1 MAFFSLFTSIG
12 TLVCCAIPALFV
24 TLGFGAALAGLV
36 GTAPQ
41 LIWLS
46 ENKILI
52 FVIGAAL
59 LSIGGFLQ
67 WHAQNTS
74 CSAADPTLAGA
85 CQQTRDWSK
94 VTYLAS
100 IAIYLFGAF
109 FAFIAPILFRG

>member
-1 MAFFSLFTSIG
+1 MVAFFSLFTSIG

-36 GTAPQ
+36 GTVPQ

-46 ENKILI
+46 ENKIWI
-52 FVIGAAL
+52 FILGAIL
-59 LSIGGFLQ
+59 LSAGGVLQ
-67 WHAQNTS
+67 WHARNTS
-74 CSAADPTLAGA
+74 CPADSTLTSA

-100 IAIYLFGAF
+100 ITIYLFGAF
-109 FAFIAPILFRG
+109 FAFIAPILFQG